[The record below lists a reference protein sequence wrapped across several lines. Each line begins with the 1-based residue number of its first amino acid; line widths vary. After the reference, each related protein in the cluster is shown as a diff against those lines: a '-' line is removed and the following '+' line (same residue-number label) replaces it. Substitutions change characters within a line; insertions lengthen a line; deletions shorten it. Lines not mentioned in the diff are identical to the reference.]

1 MTGPK
6 SIALRALGTT
16 AVLATT
22 DGAALPAARGL
33 LVCGLRAFDL
43 ACSRFREDSELTALN
58 AAAGR
63 PFPVGELLWDALQVA
78 LRMSLDRI
86 NVAARQPNPWRAAEQ
101 EQKRIFSFPPSCCM
115 AR

>member
-1 MTGPK
+1 M
-6 SIALRALGTT
+6 RARPERQTIQAEVEPMVQRLFAELGD
-16 AVLATT
+16 AGKVVERVKADIL
-22 DGAALPAARGL
+22 
-33 LVCGLRAFDL
+33 
-43 ACSRFREDSELTALN
+43 LTAR
-58 AAAGR
+58 AR
-63 PFPVGELLWDALQVA
+63 QIALQVA